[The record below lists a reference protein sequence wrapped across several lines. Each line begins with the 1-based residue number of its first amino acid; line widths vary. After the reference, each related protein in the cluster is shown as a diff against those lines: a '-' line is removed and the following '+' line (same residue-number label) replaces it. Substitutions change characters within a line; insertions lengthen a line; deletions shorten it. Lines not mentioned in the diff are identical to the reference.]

1 MDLMTFI
8 TSKEQADIVLAL
20 KLQKEG
26 KITTLK
32 VPFKALIKQEVDEL
46 TK

>member
-1 MDLMTFI
+1 MNLITFM

-26 KITTLK
+26 KIITPRVL
-32 VPFKALIKQEVDEL
+32 FEALIKQEVNRL
-46 TK
+46 TR